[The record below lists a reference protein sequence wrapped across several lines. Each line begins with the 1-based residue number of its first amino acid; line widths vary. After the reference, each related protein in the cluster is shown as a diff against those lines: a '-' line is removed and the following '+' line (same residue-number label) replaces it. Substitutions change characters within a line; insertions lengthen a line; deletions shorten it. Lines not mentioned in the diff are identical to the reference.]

1 MSKDWTG
8 NSKAIYSCHGAS
20 NHSDTERES
29 NDFYATDPLAVEL
42 LLEREKFFP
51 YVWECACGKGHISQV
66 LKEHGYEV
74 KSSDLY
80 DRGYEGTEVIDFL
93 SVKKNE
99 IKNDKPRDII
109 TNPPYKYAKDFV
121 EHALDIS
128 MDGTKVAMFLKLTF
142 LESKSRIELFRNNP
156 PKTVYVFS
164 NRMKCA
170 KNGDFESTVGSAV
183 AYCWYVW
190 EKGFKGNPIIKWI

>member
-42 LLEREKFFP
+42 LLQKEKFFP
-51 YVWECACGKGHISQV
+51 CVWECACGKGHISRV

-93 SVKKNE
+93 QVTKDD
-99 IKNDKPRDII
+99 IKSDKPMDIV
-109 TNPPYKYAKDFV
+109 TNPPYKYAKEFV

-142 LESKSRIELFRNNP
+142 LESKSRVELFKKHP

-164 NRMKCA
+164 TRMKCA
-170 KNGDFESTVGSAV
+170 KNEV
-183 AYCWYVW
+183 
-190 EKGFKGNPIIKWI
+190 